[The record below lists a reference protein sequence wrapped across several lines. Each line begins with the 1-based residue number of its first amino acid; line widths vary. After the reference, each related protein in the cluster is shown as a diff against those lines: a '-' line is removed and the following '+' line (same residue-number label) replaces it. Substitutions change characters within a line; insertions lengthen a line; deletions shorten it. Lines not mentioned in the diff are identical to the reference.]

1 MRLTGSCVA
10 DHCSPDEPVA
20 FYVNGDKYAGD
31 PTAIE
36 LTFQKEIAVVIGSA
50 PSEIPKTADF
60 SQA

>member
-1 MRLTGSCVA
+1 VA